1 MKAPIHKV
9 LNKNMRNILNCFL
22 VCISRRV
29 ASKKKEVVIPFT
41 ASVELHLDHV
51 QFQGMSLLLVNI
63 FVLQSKHK
71 STENKKLHFLD
82 RCLLHGNI

>member
-9 LNKNMRNILNCFL
+9 LNKNMRNILNCLL

-41 ASVELHLDHV
+41 ASVELHLD
-51 QFQGMSLLLVNI
+51 QFQGMNLLLVNI
-63 FVLQSKHK
+63 FVLRIN
-71 STENKKLHFLD
+71 T
-82 RCLLHGNI
+82 